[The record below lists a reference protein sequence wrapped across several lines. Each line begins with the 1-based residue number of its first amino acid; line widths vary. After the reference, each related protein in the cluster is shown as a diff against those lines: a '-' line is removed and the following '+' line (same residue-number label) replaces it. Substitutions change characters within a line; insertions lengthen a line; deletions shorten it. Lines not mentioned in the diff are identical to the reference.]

1 MADRARRVTLQEQ
14 SEMEDLRRPQSNYLP
29 ARRSSELTVHEQT
42 LMSTAAQSAGQMIA
56 HRQMHTARSDD
67 NAVTQAVGSLI
78 YSAAY
83 IVAMLFITTGLLLIA
98 WMAGVASFPV
108 LFYCGLIFWGVT
120 ALFFLLRN
128 RAQGLWH
135 SATGIAH
142 HEIESRER
150 VALETMYEHADLIR
164 ERWRMERDA

>member
-1 MADRARRVTLQEQ
+1 MVELQRPRATYV
-14 SEMEDLRRPQSNYLP
+14 P
-29 ARRSSELTVHEQT
+29 ARRSSELTGHEQA
-42 LMSTAAQSAGQMIA
+42 LMSTAAQSAGEMIA

-67 NAVTQAVGSLI
+67 NAVTNALGSLI

-83 IVAMLFITTGLLLIA
+83 IVAMLFITIGLLLIA
-98 WMAGVASFPV
+98 WMAGIASFPV
-108 LFYCGLIFWGVT
+108 LFYCGLIFWGVS
-120 ALFFLLRN
+120 AMFFLLRN